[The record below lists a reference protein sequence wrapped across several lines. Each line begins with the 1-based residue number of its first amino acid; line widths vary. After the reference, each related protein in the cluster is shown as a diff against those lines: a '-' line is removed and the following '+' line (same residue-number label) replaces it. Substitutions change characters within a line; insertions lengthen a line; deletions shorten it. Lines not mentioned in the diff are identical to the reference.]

1 MTTPAELPD
10 ARVTAVNAAPVRP
23 EGGYVL
29 YWMIAYRRTRGNHS
43 LDRALRW
50 ARELNRPLL
59 VFEPLRC
66 DYPWAS
72 DRLHAFVLA
81 GMRDNR
87 RRCAEAGVAYYPY
100 VEPQQRAGAG
110 LLAALAARACV
121 VVTDDWPCFFL
132 PRMVAA
138 AGEQLGVRLEK
149 VDGNG
154 LLPIRAAGRVFPT
167 AFAFRRYLQSTVLKH
182 IDEGPR
188 ADPIARLRSPA
199 MPSLPPAVT
208 RRWPAAIPD
217 DLSSLPID
225 HTVAPAG
232 RGGSV
237 AAHERLAAFVAAT
250 LPGYETS
257 HNTLDEHGTSG
268 LSPYLHFGHAGA
280 HEVFDA
286 VMRRAGWSLEKLNKN
301 AGGKRHGFWGVAQD
315 TEAFLDQL
323 VTWREL
329 GFNMC
334 TYRDDYAEYDSLPGW
349 ARQTLAD
356 HADDPRPHLY
366 TVAQLERAATA
377 DPLWN
382 AAQNQLVR
390 DGVITNYL
398 RMLWGKKILEW
409 SPSPQKALACLIRL
423 NDRYA
428 LDGRDPNSY
437 TNILWIFGRY
447 DRPWGPERPIF
458 GKVRYMSSDNT
469 ARKMPTRDYLRR
481 YGS

>member
-1 MTTPAELPD
+1 MTNSRDLPD
-10 ARVTAVNAAPVRP
+10 PRVRAVHDVPVRP
-23 EGGYVL
+23 DREFVL

-50 ARELNRPLL
+50 ARELARPLL
-59 VFEPLRC
+59 VLEPLRC
-66 DYPWAS
+66 DYPYAS

-87 RRCAEAGVAYYPY
+87 RRCELAGVAYYPY
-100 VEPQQRAGAG
+100 VEPARHAGAG

-121 VVTDDWPCFFL
+121 VVTDDWPCLFL

-138 AGEQLGVRLEK
+138 AGARLDVRLEQ

-154 LLPIRAAGRVFPT
+154 LLPVRAAERVFPT
-167 AFAFRRYLQSTVLKH
+167 AFAFRRYLQSALPKH
-182 IDEGPR
+182 LDEGPR
-188 ADPIARLRSPA
+188 ADPFARL
-199 MPSLPPAVT
+199 SLPPLGELPADIT
-208 RRWPAAIPD
+208 RRWPAGIPD
-217 DLSSLPID
+217 DFADLPID
-225 HTVAPAG
+225 HGVGLAG
-232 RGGSV
+232 KGGSV
-237 AAHERLAAFVAAT
+237 AAHERLAHFLADT
-250 LPGYETS
+250 LDDYETS
-257 HNTLDEHGTSG
+257 HNTLDERATSG
-268 LSPYLHFGHAGA
+268 LSPYLHFGHVGA

-286 VMRRAGWSLEKLNKN
+286 VMRAADWTPERLKKK
-301 AGGKRHGFWGVAQD
+301 AGGKRHGFWGVPAD
-315 TEAFLDQL
+315 LEAFLDQL

-334 TYRDDYAEYDSLPGW
+334 AHRDDYAEYDSLPGW
-349 ARQTLAD
+349 ARKTLAD
-356 HADDPRPHLY
+356 HEADPRPHLY
-366 TVAQLERAATA
+366 GSDELERAATH

-382 AAQNQLVR
+382 AAQTQLVR

-398 RMLWGKKILEW
+398 RMLWGKKVLEW
-409 SPSPQKALACLIRL
+409 SASPREALRTLIRL

-481 YGS
+481 YGA

>member
-1 MTTPAELPD
+1 MTTPSDLPD
-10 ARVTAVNAAPVRP
+10 PRVAAVNDAPVRA
-23 EGGYVL
+23 GGDYVL
-29 YWMIAYRRTRGNHS
+29 YWMIAYRRTTGNHS

-50 ARELNRPLL
+50 ARELARPLL
-59 VFEPLRC
+59 VLEPLRC

-81 GMRDNR
+81 GMRDNQ
-87 RRCAEAGVAYYPY
+87 RRCQQAGVAYYPY
-100 VEPQQRAGAG
+100 VEPGKRAGAG

-121 VVTDDWPCFFL
+121 VVTDDWPCLFL

-138 AGEQLGVRLEK
+138 AGAQLDVRLEK

-154 LLPIRAAGRVFPT
+154 LLPVRAAGRVFPT
-167 AFAFRRYLQSTVLKH
+167 AFAFRRYLQSTLSKH
-182 IDEGPR
+182 VDEGPR
-188 ADPIARLRSPA
+188 ADPFARLRL
-199 MPSLPPAVT
+199 PSLPALPTSVT
-208 RRWPAAIPD
+208 RRWPAVIPD
-217 DLSSLPID
+217 DFSQLPID
-225 HTVAPAG
+225 HHVAPAG

-237 AAHERLAAFVAAT
+237 AARERLAAFVADT
-250 LPGYETS
+250 LPAYETS
-257 HNTLDEHGTSG
+257 HNTLDAHGTSG
-268 LSPYLHFGHAGA
+268 LSPYLHFGHVGA

-286 VMRRAGWSLEKLNKN
+286 VMRPAGWSPGRLNKK
-301 AGGKRHGFWGVAQD
+301 AGGHRHGFWGVAPD

-334 TYRDDYAEYDSLPGW
+334 AHRDDYAEYDSLPGW

-356 HADDPRPHLY
+356 HAGDARPHLY
-366 TVAQLERAATA
+366 SVEQLERAATA

-382 AAQNQLVR
+382 AAQTQLLR

-398 RMLWGKKILEW
+398 RMLWGKKVLEW
-409 SPSPQKALACLIRL
+409 SPSPQQALARLLRL
-423 NDRYA
+423 NDKYA

-437 TNILWIFGRY
+437 SNILWIFGRY
-447 DRPWGPERPIF
+447 DRPWGPERPVY

-481 YGS
+481 YGA